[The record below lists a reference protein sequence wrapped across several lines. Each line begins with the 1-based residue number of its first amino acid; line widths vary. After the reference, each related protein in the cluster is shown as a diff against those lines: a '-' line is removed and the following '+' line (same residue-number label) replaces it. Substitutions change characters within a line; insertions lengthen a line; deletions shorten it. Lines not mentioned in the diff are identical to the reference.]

1 MGADS
6 SPLGQLP
13 STERYSSAREAI
25 QAYRARV
32 NFGLRTRPL
41 GTITYQVTGGDDAT
55 DTFNVFAGTTSITGG
70 AVAWTTSHAATATA
84 IATAINAAYASHN
97 YLATVS
103 SDTVTIMQRKSG
115 AAPTF
120 SVTVVND
127 AAGTLA
133 NSGNM
138 SNDTDTWT
146 EFVSGATFDGDLY
159 YELSWSGALLAIED
173 VTTTNLRAVDLTCY
187 CDGQAVTFWVG
198 GLQTASNAIVQGI
211 PLATATWY
219 HATHGGYLPMLDTSL
234 PIIVKV
240 ASDEELLYSVGV
252 I

>member
-6 SPLGQLP
+6 SPIGQLP

-25 QAYRARV
+25 PSLRARV
-32 NFGLRTRPL
+32 NFGLRIRPL
-41 GTITYQVTGGDDAT
+41 GTITYQVTGGDDSA
-55 DTFNVFAGTTSITGG
+55 DTFELFAGTTSL
-70 AVAWTTSHAATATA
+70 VAAPVEWTTSHNATAAA
-84 IATAINAAYASHN
+84 IATAINANYANHN

-103 SDTVTIMQRKSG
+103 TDTVTIMQRKSG

-120 SVTVVND
+120 SVTEVSD

-146 EFVSGATFDGDLY
+146 EFVSGATFDGDMY
-159 YELSWSGALLAIED
+159 YELSWSGSLLTIQD
-173 VTTTNLRAVDLTCY
+173 VDASAARGIDFDCY
-187 CDGQAVTFWVG
+187 CDGQAVAFWVG
-198 GLQTASNAIVQGI
+198 GLRMASNAIVQGI
-211 PLATATWY
+211 PLASQTWY
-219 HATHGGYLPMLDTSL
+219 HATYGNYLPILDTSF
-234 PIIVKV
+234 PIIIKV

>member
-1 MGADS
+1 MGADT

-13 STERYSSAREAI
+13 STERSSSAREAI

-32 NFGLRTRPL
+32 NFGLRSRPL
-41 GTITYQVTGGDDAT
+41 GSGTIEVTGGAAGT
-55 DTFNVFAGTTSITGG
+55 DTFDPQVNGVSLVSAP
-70 AVAWTTSHAATATA
+70 VAWTTSHNATATA
-84 IATAINAAYASHN
+84 IATAINANYANHN
-97 YLATVS
+97 YVATVS
-103 SDTVTIMQRKSG
+103 ADTVTVMQRKSG
-115 AAPTF
+115 AITGSLA
-120 SVTVVND
+120 TVV
-127 AAGTLA
+127 AANATTTDTDF
-133 NSGNM
+133 

-187 CDGQAVTFWVG
+187 CDGQAVAFWVG
-198 GLQTASNAIVQGI
+198 GLRTASNAIVQGI

-234 PIIVKV
+234 PIIVKI

>member
-1 MGADS
+1 MGV
-6 SPLGQLP
+6 LP
-13 STERYSSAREAI
+13 
-25 QAYRARV
+25 AYRARV

-55 DTFNVFAGTTSITGG
+55 DTFDVLAGSTSLL
-70 AVAWTTSHAATATA
+70 AAPVEWTTSHAATAED
-84 IATAINAAYASHN
+84 IADAINANYANHN

-120 SVTVVND
+120 SVTEVND

-133 NSGNM
+133 NSGDM

-146 EFVSGATFDGDLY
+146 EFVSGATFDGNLY
-159 YELSWSGALLAIED
+159 YEISWAGSLLAIED
-173 VTTTNLRAVDLTCY
+173 VNTDNARAVDLDCY
-187 CDGQAVTFWVG
+187 CGGQAVTFWVG
-198 GLQTASNAIVQGI
+198 GLRTASNAIVQGI

-219 HATHGGYLPMLDTSL
+219 HATFGDYLPIMDTSF
-234 PIIVKV
+234 PVIIKV